1 MSEDTAMDHT
11 ASQQTPAP
19 TGEITPGKVTAGK
32 VTTAIRLGAGLIQ
45 GIALF
50 LLHHAESVKA
60 WPATQ
65 PLVFAPLVL
74 VAAFAPFVILAGIG
88 ALRRNSLIVWALGAT
103 AFTAG
108 LAFYGAWHGI
118 DADKM
123 PDVPVFVAIA
133 AGLFIA
139 HHLIQPA
146 EAERRIVA
154 AYPAYFDITWM
165 HGVQLVLSVG
175 FTGAFWI
182 LLFLGASLF
191 KLIGID
197 AFQKLISEEAFAFP
211 ATTVMF
217 AAAVQ
222 LTDVR
227 STLVRGVRTVALTLL
242 AWLLPLMTLIAAGF
256 LASLPF
262 TGLEP
267 LWKTRAATALLLTA
281 AAHLIVLINAAY
293 QDGDEAPPT
302 VLKWAARI
310 AGVLLIPIALL
321 AAYGLALRVGQ
332 HGLTPDRVF
341 AAAFVLVASGHAAG
355 YALAAVRPGPWMKGL
370 ERTNVLMAFV
380 ILALLTALF
389 TPIAD
394 PARLSVNDQ
403 VRRLERGTVKPAQ
416 FDYAFLRFDGGRH
429 GRAVLERLK
438 TSSDPQVAREA
449 VQALAWNARPP
460 INARP
465 RFTRTTVYPAGRV
478 LPQSLVQQD
487 WLPSEGDSMCVYPDT
502 TCSALLLDVDGDG
515 HEEVLFSNGQMI
527 DVIKQISKDSW
538 KKVGTATT
546 RCNGADLD
554 KALKAGSARMADP
567 VPRRDIL
574 IGDLRL
580 AVTPFAASCALEA
593 PSMIRGVMPNGH

>member
-1 MSEDTAMDHT
+1 MDQT
-11 ASQQTPAP
+11 ASQSART
-19 TGEITPGKVTAGK
+19 
-32 VTTAIRLGAGLIQ
+32 TTAIRLGVGLLQ
-45 GIALF
+45 GLALF
-50 LLHHAESVKA
+50 LLHHAENVKA

-74 VAAFAPFVILAGIG
+74 VALAVPFVILAGIG
-88 ALRRNSLIVWALGAT
+88 ALRRSSLIVWALGAA
-103 AFTAG
+103 AFAAY
-108 LAFYGAWHGI
+108 LAFHGVWR
-118 DADKM
+118 DTTPDKM
-123 PDVPVFVAIA
+123 PDFPVFLAIA
-133 AGLFIA
+133 GGLFIA

-146 EAERRIVA
+146 EAERRWVA
-154 AYPAYFDITWM
+154 SYPAYFDITWM
-165 HGVQLVLSVG
+165 HGVQLGLSAA
-175 FTGAFWI
+175 FTGVFWI
-182 LLFLGASLF
+182 LLYLGASLF

-197 AFQKLISEEAFAFP
+197 AIQKLISEEAFAFP

-293 QDGDEAPPT
+293 QCGTEPPPT

-321 AAYGLALRVGQ
+321 AAYGLALRIGQ
-332 HGLTPDRVF
+332 HGLTPERVF
-341 AAAFVLVASGHAAG
+341 AAALVFVATGHAAG
-355 YALAAVRPGPWMKGL
+355 YAMAAFRRDAWMKTL
-370 ERTNVLMAFV
+370 ERTNVVMAV
-380 ILALLTALF
+380 ISLVLLTALF

-403 VRRLERGTVKPAQ
+403 ADRLARGKVKPAE
-416 FDYAFLRFDGGRH
+416 FDYAFLRFEGGRH
-429 GRAVLERLK
+429 GRAVLTRLK
-438 TSSDPQVAREA
+438 ADKNPEIARGAGEA
-449 VQALAWNARPP
+449 LTWTVRPP
-460 INARP
+460 LDARP
-465 RFTRTTVYPAGRV
+465 RFTRTTVYPTGRV
-478 LPQSLVQQD
+478 LPESLVKQD
-487 WLPSEGDSMCVYPDT
+487 WLPSEGDSVCIYPGT

-515 HEEVLFSNGQMI
+515 NEEVLFANGGTL
-527 DVIKQISKDSW
+527 DVIKQFPKDSW
-538 KKVGTATT
+538 KKIGTATA
-546 RCNGADLD
+546 RCSGTDLD
-554 KALKAGSARMADP
+554 QALKSGTARMADP
-567 VPRRDIL
+567 VPRQDIL

-580 AVTPFAASCALEA
+580 AFTPFAAGCAVEA
-593 PSMIRGVMPNGH
+593 PGMVSGMVPGR

>member
-1 MSEDTAMDHT
+1 MDHT
-11 ASQQTPAP
+11 ANPSARM
-19 TGEITPGKVTAGK
+19 
-32 VTTAIRLGAGLIQ
+32 TTAIRLGTGLLQ
-45 GIALF
+45 GLALF
-50 LLHHAESVKA
+50 LLHHAENVKA

-65 PLVFAPLVL
+65 PLAFAPLML

-88 ALRRNSLIVWALGAT
+88 ALRRTSLIVWALGAT
-103 AFTAG
+103 IFTAG
-108 LAFYGAWHGI
+108 LAFYGAWQGV

-123 PDVPVFVAIA
+123 PDFPVFAAIA

-146 EAERRIVA
+146 ESERRVVA
-154 AYPAYFDITWM
+154 SYPAYFDITWM
-165 HGVQLVLSVG
+165 HGVQLVLSAG

-182 LLFLGASLF
+182 LLYLGASLF

-197 AFQKLISEEAFAFP
+197 AIQKLIAEEAFAFP

-293 QDGDEAPPT
+293 QDGEDAPHL

-310 AGVLLIPIALL
+310 AGLLLIPISLL
-321 AAYGLALRVGQ
+321 AAHGLSLRIGQ
-332 HGLTPDRVF
+332 HGLTPERVF
-341 AAAFVLVASGHAAG
+341 AAAFVLIAIG
-355 YALAAVRPGPWMKGL
+355 YAVGYTIAAVRPGAWMKGL
-370 ERTNVLMAFV
+370 EKTNVVQAFV
-380 ILALLTALF
+380 ALALILALF
-389 TPIAD
+389 TPLAD

-403 VRRLERGTVKPAQ
+403 VSRLERGKVKPAQ
-416 FDYAFLRFDGGRH
+416 FDYTFLRFDGGRY

-438 TSSDPQVAREA
+438 SDPDPEIAKGA
-449 VQALAWNARPP
+449 AQALIWTSRPP
-460 INARP
+460 VNARP

-478 LPQSLVQQD
+478 LPQSLVRQD
-487 WLPSEGDSMCVYPDT
+487 WQPSDGDSVCVYPDT
-502 TCSALLLDVDGDG
+502 PCSAVLLDVDGDG
-515 HEEVLFSNGQMI
+515 QEEVLFANGAAL
-527 DVIKQISKDSW
+527 DVIKQFPKDSW
-538 KKVGTATT
+538 KKIGTATA
-546 RCNGADLD
+546 RCSDSD
-554 KALKAGSARMADP
+554 IEKALKSGPARMADP
-567 VPRRDIL
+567 APRRDIL
-574 IGDLRL
+574 VGELRL
-580 AVTPFAASCALEA
+580 AVIPFAAGCAVEG
-593 PSMIRGVMPNGH
+593 PR

>member
-1 MSEDTAMDHT
+1 MDHT
-11 ASQQTPAP
+11 ASQSART
-19 TGEITPGKVTAGK
+19 
-32 VTTAIRLGAGLIQ
+32 TTAIRLGTGLLQ
-45 GIALF
+45 GLALF
-50 LLHHAESVKA
+50 LLHHAENVKA

-65 PLVFAPLVL
+65 PLAFAPLVL
-74 VAAFAPFVILAGIG
+74 VALFAPFVVLAGIG
-88 ALRRNSLIVWALGAT
+88 ALRRTSLIVWALGAT

-108 LAFYGAWHGI
+108 LAFYGAWQGV

-123 PDVPVFVAIA
+123 PDFPVFAAIA

-146 EAERRIVA
+146 QAERRWVA
-154 AYPAYFDITWM
+154 RYPAYFDITWM
-165 HGVQLVLSVG
+165 HGVQLVLSAG

-182 LLFLGASLF
+182 LLYLGASLF

-197 AFQKLISEEAFAFP
+197 AIQKLIAEEAFAFP

-293 QDGDEAPPT
+293 QDGEDAPPV
-302 VLKWAARI
+302 VLAWAARLT
-310 AGVLLIPIALL
+310 GVLLIPISLL
-321 AAYGLALRVGQ
+321 AAYGLALRIGQ

-341 AAAFVLVASGHAAG
+341 AAAFIVIAVG
-355 YALAAVRPGPWMKGL
+355 YAVGYTIAAVRPGAWMKAL
-370 ERTNVLMAFV
+370 EKTNVAQAFV
-380 ILALLTALF
+380 AIALILALF
-389 TPIAD
+389 TPLAD

-403 VRRLERGTVKPAQ
+403 VSRLERGKVKPAD

-429 GRAVLERLK
+429 GRAVLTRLK
-438 TSSDPQVAREA
+438 TDKNPEIARGA
-449 VQALAWNARPP
+449 AQALAWTVRPP
-460 INARP
+460 LDARP
-465 RFTRTTVYPAGRV
+465 RFTRTTVYPTGRV
-478 LPQSLVQQD
+478 LPESLVKQD
-487 WLPSEGDSMCVYPDT
+487 WLPQEGDSVCVYPET
-502 TCSALLLDVDGDG
+502 VCSALLLDVDGDG
-515 HEEVLFSNGQMI
+515 NEEVLFSNGGTL
-527 DVIKQISKDSW
+527 DVIKQFPKDSW
-538 KKVGTATT
+538 KKIGTASA
-546 RCNGADLD
+546 RCSGTDLD
-554 KALKAGSARMADP
+554 KALKSGTARMADP

-574 IGDLRL
+574 VGDLRL
-580 AVTPFAASCALEA
+580 AFTPFAAGCAVEGIG
-593 PSMIRGVMPNGH
+593 PGK